1 MNRTMEKLLKKPI
14 TATIVSIILGF
25 IVAAL
30 ILTAAGYN
38 PLEAFGALL
47 RGTMGRP
54 KYVANVLIKGTPIII
69 TGLSIAFA
77 YKMGD
82 RKSVV

>member
-30 ILTAAGYN
+30 ILTAAGYIS
-38 PLEAFGALL
+38 LIH
-47 RGTMGRP
+47 P
-54 KYVANVLIKGTPIII
+54 KYI
-69 TGLSIAFA
+69 LSL
-77 YKMGD
+77 
-82 RKSVV
+82 